1 MPPLS
6 ILIWLPALC
15 GVLGAIVPPWQRRSA
30 TGRVDGAASS
40 VARQTRPARPARLEH
55 SGASR
60 CSARS
65 PRWAWRSATSPTTTA
80 AARAAAR
87 HRRRL
92 DLHARHPLQ
101 ARRQRAER
109 VPVGLTTLL
118 FAAATLAANLRSW
131 ERPKL
136 FYFHF
141 MLAESAVLGA
151 FLAQDLALF
160 VAFFDLMLIPFYF
173 LIGGWGREPDR
184 VKATIKLVIYTLVG
198 SLLMLAAAIATG
210 VLAAQQGGGHIT
222 FVLSSL
228 QALPLSKGSQ
238 EWIFL
243 FFAAAFLVKMPA
255 FPLHGW
261 MPDGY
266 RAMPIEVLMVFSG
279 VLSKVGAYG
288 FLAIV
293 LPLFPQAAAHF
304 QMLMLLI
311 ALASIL
317 YGSVLAFTQTD
328 ARLIAG
334 YSSVAQL
341 GFITLGIF
349 ALNPQGAQG
358 ALLQMVNHG
367 LVVAPL
373 FFIILLLSQR
383 AGGSEDIREMGGIA
397 FRAPV
402 LASLFLIVALA
413 TLAMPGS
420 SNFVGEFLILLGV
433 FKAKLAIAIIAFSGV
448 VMASVYALRLFIRA
462 MHNRVGPKVE
472 SREISIRDGAR
483 ARAAGRGDPVPR
495 ALPPVRAAPQRRLG
509 EDAPWP
515 GAGARGAHPHAELH
529 HSRRRGDTRR
539 DAHRPSRERSAMNPR
554 SPPPHLKGPHVDFAG
569 LSPLIALLG
578 GAVIVL
584 LVGLLGSHWVRA
596 QAGAGAQPG
605 RARRRAGPDDLAVG
619 RRRSRSSPGRCGS
632 TTCRSLLNIILI
644 AGGAATVL
652 LAWRSRAAR
661 EAAHGEFHALL
672 LTSIGGHVP
681 AGERAEHGLA
691 VPRPGAPVDPAVRAV
706 RDAKCAAEHSLES
719 GLKYLIIGSVGS
731 ATLLYGLALIYGAT
745 GATDF
750 SAIAAALS
758 SGSLAT
764 DPLTLTGIAL
774 CVAGLCFKA
783 SVAPFHQWTPDVYE
797 GAPTPVT
804 AFMAVAT
811 KVAALGVFLRFFDVA
826 LIERPGRAGAR
837 RWRCS
842 RRSRSSSATSARSGS
857 PR

>member
-15 GVLGAIVPPWQRRSA
+15 GLLGALVPSLLRRTQA
-30 TGRVDGAASS
+30 TGTSIDTAETGAAGPDEPSTSSDAWSTPGILALIGS
-40 VARQTRPARPARLEH
+40 VAALGLSIGYIADFH
-55 SGASR
+55 SGGG
-60 CSARS
+60 
-65 PRWAWRSATSPTTTA
+65 
-80 AARAAAR
+80 
-87 HRRRL
+87 
-92 DLHARHPLQ
+92 LQ
-101 ARRQRAER
+101 HVTDIVWISELGIHYKLG
-109 VPVGLTTLL
+109 VSGLNVFLVGLTTLL
-118 FAAATLAANLRSW
+118 FAAATLAANMRT
-131 ERPKL
+131 EPHPTPRPKL

-173 LIGGWGREPDR
+173 LIGGWGQGPDR

-210 VLAAQQGGGHIT
+210 VLASQQDGGHIT

-293 LPLFPQAAAHF
+293 LPLYPQAAAHF
-304 QMLMLLI
+304 QTLMLLI

-317 YGSVLAFTQTD
+317 YGSMQAFSQTD
-328 ARLIAG
+328 ARLVLG

-367 LVVAPL
+367 LVVAPAL
-373 FFIILLLSQR
+373 FIVALLAQR
-383 AGGSEDIREMGGIA
+383 AGGSEDVREMGGIA

-433 FKAKLAIAIIAFSGV
+433 FKAKLVIAIIAFSGV

-462 MHNRVGPKVE
+462 MHNRVGPSVK
-472 SREISIRDGAR
+472 SREISIRDGAVL
-483 ARAAGRGDPVPR
+483 VPLVAVILFL
-495 ALPPVRAAPQRRLG
+495 ALYPQFALRR
-509 EDAPWP
+509 
-515 GAGARGAHPHAELH
+515 
-529 HSRRRGDTRR
+529 S
-539 DAHRPSRERSAMNPR
+539 ERSVKANVFAAER
-554 SPPPHLKGPHVDFAG
+554 LTRPHLTLFE
-569 LSPLIALLG
+569 
-578 GAVIVL
+578 
-584 LVGLLGSHWVRA
+584 
-596 QAGAGAQPG
+596 
-605 RARRRAGPDDLAVG
+605 
-619 RRRSRSSPGRCGS
+619 
-632 TTCRSLLNIILI
+632 N
-644 AGGAATVL
+644 AA
-652 LAWRSRAAR
+652 AY
-661 EAAHGEFHALL
+661 
-672 LTSIGGHVP
+672 
-681 AGERAEHGLA
+681 A
-691 VPRPGAPVDPAVRAV
+691 VPGQ
-706 RDAKCAAEHSLES
+706 
-719 GLKYLIIGSVGS
+719 
-731 ATLLYGLALIYGAT
+731 TLVI
-745 GATDF
+745 
-750 SAIAAALS
+750 
-758 SGSLAT
+758 
-764 DPLTLTGIAL
+764 
-774 CVAGLCFKA
+774 K
-783 SVAPFHQWTPDVYE
+783 
-797 GAPTPVT
+797 
-804 AFMAVAT
+804 
-811 KVAALGVFLRFFDVA
+811 
-826 LIERPGRAGAR
+826 
-837 RWRCS
+837 
-842 RRSRSSSATSARSGS
+842 
-857 PR
+857 

>member
-15 GVLGAIVPPWQRRSA
+15 GVLGAIVPSILSRSHA
-30 TGRVDGAASS
+30 TGTSAKTAETGA
-40 VARQTRPARPARLEH
+40 TRPDEIGASGGGWSTPGILALIGAVVALGLSIGYIADFH
-55 SGASR
+55 SGGPA
-60 CSARS
+60 
-65 PRWAWRSATSPTTTA
+65 
-80 AARAAAR
+80 
-87 HRRRL
+87 
-92 DLHARHPLQ
+92 LQ
-101 ARRQRAER
+101 H
-109 VPVGLTTLL
+109 VTDVVWISTLGIHYKLGVSGLNVFLIGLTTLL
-118 FAAATLAANLRSW
+118 FAAAVLASNFRSW

-173 LIGGWGREPDR
+173 LLGMWGTTASPTHPDR
-184 VKATIKLVIYTLVG
+184 PDRTKATIKLVIYTLVG

-210 VLAAQQGGGHIT
+210 VLASEQSGGHIT
-222 FVLSSL
+222 FVLTSL
-228 QALPLSKGSQ
+228 QGLPLSKGSQ

-304 QMLMLLI
+304 QVLMLLI
-311 ALASIL
+311 ALASIV
-317 YGSVLAFTQTD
+317 YGSALAFSQTD

-373 FFIILLLSQR
+373 FFIILLLSRR

-413 TLAMPGS
+413 TLAIPGS

-433 FKAKLAIAIIAFSGV
+433 FKAKLAIAAIAFSGV

-472 SREISIRDGAR
+472 SRDITLRDGLVL
-483 ARAAGRGDPVPR
+483 VP
-495 ALPPVRAAPQRRLG
+495 LV
-509 EDAPWP
+509 
-515 GAGARGAHPHAELH
+515 
-529 HSRRRGDTRR
+529 
-539 DAHRPSRERSAMNPR
+539 
-554 SPPPHLKGPHVDFAG
+554 
-569 LSPLIALLG
+569 
-578 GAVIVL
+578 AVIL
-584 LVGLLGSHWVRA
+584 FLALYPQFALHRSEGSVKS
-596 QAGAGAQPG
+596 
-605 RARRRAGPDDLAVG
+605 AVA
-619 RRRSRSSPGRCGS
+619 SAHAALEPSPA
-632 TTCRSLLNIILI
+632 TL
-644 AGGAATVL
+644 AGG
-652 LAWRSRAAR
+652 
-661 EAAHGEFHALL
+661 
-672 LTSIGGHVP
+672 LTPSVT
-681 AGERAEHGLA
+681 
-691 VPRPGAPVDPAVRAV
+691 PGSS
-706 RDAKCAAEHSLES
+706 E
-719 GLKYLIIGSVGS
+719 
-731 ATLLYGLALIYGAT
+731 GAT
-745 GATDF
+745 QTETV
-750 SAIAAALS
+750 S
-758 SGSLAT
+758 SE
-764 DPLTLTGIAL
+764 
-774 CVAGLCFKA
+774 A
-783 SVAPFHQWTPDVYE
+783 SQKSGE
-797 GAPTPVT
+797 PV
-804 AFMAVAT
+804 
-811 KVAALGVFLRFFDVA
+811 
-826 LIERPGRAGAR
+826 
-837 RWRCS
+837 
-842 RRSRSSSATSARSGS
+842 ARSEGYVK
-857 PR
+857 